1 MISGYAVIAAELDK
15 MKQYADTAKGSTAF
29 SVNSDS
35 SALTV
40 NVSDQ
45 SLATAFD
52 ALLRLAI

>member
-1 MISGYAVIAAELDK
+1 

-35 SALTV
+35 SAVTV

-52 ALLRLAI
+52 ASITVSI